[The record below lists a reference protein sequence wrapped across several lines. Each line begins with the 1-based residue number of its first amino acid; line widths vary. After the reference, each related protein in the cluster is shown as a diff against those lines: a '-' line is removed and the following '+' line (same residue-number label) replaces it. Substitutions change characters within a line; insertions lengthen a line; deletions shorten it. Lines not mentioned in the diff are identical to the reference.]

1 MFFKKTIDEIQKII
15 SKKNYFLL
23 IILGFLLIIL
33 SILEFIGIGLIPIYI
48 SLMLDPQII
57 FQKFD
62 LYRLNKIIQS
72 TDKDQLMIY
81 ASLILLFIFIF
92 KNFLLSFIIYF
103 QGKVIKKIKIELSNK
118 IFNNYM
124 KLELKNFLLKNSSV
138 FIRTIN
144 LDVGNTSIFML
155 SILSLVK
162 EILLLFTICILLLIA
177 EPVISISLF
186 IYFFIF
192 FYSFYFFTKKNLF
205 LRKKKIQQLSSDV
218 IKLINETLGSIKE
231 IKIFNLEKKKSY
243 FFLKNISLNEEYAF
257 KNYFIKSLPRLYLE
271 ILSVLAIVLII
282 IFYIYSGKEL
292 INVLPFL
299 SLIVIS
305 AIRLIPSLNSVQTT
319 LSTLRTIMPSYNHI
333 KSEIKYLE
341 ENVKLQ
347 TNKKDIIF
355 KNKINLRD
363 LGFSYDNK
371 NNFVLK
377 NVNLS
382 INNGDK
388 IGIVGKSGSGK
399 TTLVNMILG
408 LLEPSTGEIIVDDK
422 KIVYEVDAWGDNV
435 AYVPQET
442 YLIDDTIKKNI
453 LFGLDE
459 DEDTEKNLEAVCK
472 KAQIFEFINSLN
484 EMYNTKVGERGVNLS
499 IGQKQRIGIARALYN
514 NPEILIFDEATSAL
528 NAEIEDEIIDQIYQ
542 LKENV
547 TLVIITHKPS
557 ILKNCNKIYKMVNG
571 HLLIQKE

>member
-23 IILGFLLIIL
+23 IILGFLLVIL

-118 IFNNYM
+118 IFDKYM

-186 IYFFIF
+186 IYFFICV
-192 FYSFYFFTKKNLF
+192 YSFYFFTKKNLF
-205 LRKKKIQQLSSDV
+205 LRGKKIQQLSSDV

-231 IKIFNLEKKKSY
+231 IKIFNLEKKQSD

-499 IGQKQRIGIARALYN
+499 IGQKQRIGIARALYR
-514 NPEILIFDEATSAL
+514 NPEVIVFDESSSSLDGETEKNFIDDVFQKNLEKTIIFVSHRL
-528 NAEIEDEIIDQIYQ
+528 NALI
-542 LKENV
+542 
-547 TLVIITHKPS
+547 
-557 ILKNCNKIYKMVNG
+557 NCNKIYDLNKNS
-571 HLLIQKE
+571 LIKND